1 MIVSTEIKRIE
12 YFPGKATTM
21 NAYSFQ
27 SPASI
32 AGPQPDPA
40 ATLSK
45 AVRNVASLLELRQ
58 NSLARILGISAATAS
73 RLCAGSYQLSPERG
87 KEWELAL
94 LLVRLFRSL
103 DAMLGHG
110 TDARTWLNSEN
121 LALARKPLALMES
134 AEGLVRVLHYVDAH
148 RGRI

>member
-1 MIVSTEIKRIE
+1 
-12 YFPGKATTM
+12 M
-21 NAYSFQ
+21 NAYASH

-32 AGPQPDPA
+32 TGLQPNPA
-40 ATLSK
+40 STLSK

-110 TDARTWLNSEN
+110 AGARTWLNSDN
-121 LALARKPLALMES
+121 LALASKPLALMES
-134 AEGLVRVLHYVDAH
+134 AEGLIRVLHYVDAH

>member
-1 MIVSTEIKRIE
+1 
-12 YFPGKATTM
+12 M
-21 NAYSFQ
+21 NAHSYQ
-27 SPASI
+27 ASS
-32 AGPQPDPA
+32 AGALSQPDPA

-45 AVRNVASLLELRQ
+45 AVRNVATLLELKQ
-58 NSLARILGISAATAS
+58 NSLARILGISAASAS
-73 RLCAGSYQLSPERG
+73 RLCAGTYSLSPERG

-110 TDARTWLNSEN
+110 PEARTWLNSDN
-121 LALARKPLALMES
+121 LALASKPLALMES

>member
-1 MIVSTEIKRIE
+1 MLVSTAIKWIK
-12 YFPGKATTM
+12 YFAGKAIAM
-21 NAYSFQ
+21 NAYSPQ

-32 AGPQPDPA
+32 AGSRPDPA

-58 NSLARILGISAATAS
+58 NSLARILGISTATAS
-73 RLCAGSYQLSPERG
+73 RLCAGSYHLSPERG

-110 TDARTWLNSEN
+110 ADARTWLNSDN
-121 LALARKPLALMES
+121 LALASKPLALMES

>member
-1 MIVSTEIKRIE
+1 MNTHS
-12 YFPGKATTM
+12 YFPSA
-21 NAYSFQ
+21 AIA
-27 SPASI
+27 AS
-32 AGPQPDPA
+32 QPDPA
-40 ATLSK
+40 STLSK

-73 RLCAGSYQLSPERG
+73 RLCAGTYQLSPERG

-103 DAMLGHG
+103 NAMLGHG
-110 TDARTWLNSEN
+110 AEARTWLNSEN
-121 LALARKPLALMES
+121 LALASKPLALMES